1 MSAGILSP
9 QQLRSL
15 VEDKW
20 QRDSDALAIG
30 LHVSS
35 SMKGPAEVEFEFGRA
50 KVVRADTVFQVRE
63 ALLYAEREQNRLVL
77 LTGLQ
82 QKDLGLDVVA
92 RLARSRLFA
101 VDHWAS
107 LSSLFKAKE
116 LDRSVLDPAIA
127 QALMDFAP
135 ADGYPPVSAGILDQG
150 TVWRAICRHV
160 FDMGESEPDLVSLL
174 LWAASEKGPKRYKQA
189 GEAICG
195 SLRKRLVHNQGD
207 AAESILRF
215 VESNAGADALA
226 LAVTCLVVYG
236 SGEEPTLDAAAARM
250 EQYHAN
256 KPIPQTVGRTLGK
269 VAIDAIADL
278 DRHDDP
284 RVAQHHLQR
293 ADELLKQFIC
303 HEHAYRNPL
312 TRLSFEQRLG
322 RLGHAIQKAIKKPE
336 NSVIAVAQFEGVFIE
351 GCEAR
356 LEEIESHRLARLGR
370 NKDQVLKAEMAVRL
384 VRWLGMK
391 DEGGRMKDEAKSH
404 SSSLIFQNSDQHI
417 REMSFVDWARE
428 PLCRGEDVAELS
440 AAYQLLDQLVLERR
454 ESISR
459 SFARE
464 LADWSA
470 VGSRDAG
477 VLGVE
482 DVLGQVVSKVVE
494 AGNKVLVVVL
504 DGMSWAICH
513 ELLEDIR
520 QDHWFEATIDE
531 SNAPPRPVIA
541 TIPSVTH
548 FSRASLLS
556 GMLVKGDQ
564 TVERRNFESNKDLVE
579 VCDKRYP
586 PILFHKQQ
594 LTEGNRG
601 AISAE
606 LSARL
611 TAANHKVIGVVI
623 NAIDDRLSNAQQV
636 VESWSLSRISP
647 LRALLRL
654 ARDSGRVVILASDHG
669 HVWHRPDG
677 QYRPYEESSRWRSD
691 DGKCAPDEIVLS
703 GSRSVAGTDSVI
715 VPWSEKVYYSRQQ
728 NGYHGGASPQEMVC
742 PLVLLTDKTSA
753 YSGLYPC
760 EYPKPEWWSAA
771 PTASPVIE
779 EPQVSITIPADQTAT
794 RSGTPTLFDLD
805 ELEKDEGGRMKDE
818 GGRRKDEGGRMKDEG
833 GRRKEEKEGVHPS
846 SFNLQPSNSWIE
858 RLLQSQAY
866 KDQKAMLRRHPVD
879 DAVLRACLVALDASG
894 GIMTPTA
901 FAKAADIPLVRLD
914 GLVRQIARV
923 LNVDGY
929 EILTLDRTENRMEL
943 NVTRLK
949 RQFHLE

>member
-1 MSAGILSP
+1 MSFSTLSP
-9 QQLRSL
+9 QQVRSL

-20 QRDSDALAIG
+20 QRDSEALAVG

-35 SMKGPAEVEFEFGRA
+35 SMNGPSEVEFDFGKA
-50 KVVRADTVFQVRE
+50 KVVRADTVFEVRE
-63 ALLYAEREQNRLVL
+63 ALLTAEREQQRLVL

-82 QKDLGLDVVA
+82 QKELGLDVVA

-116 LDRSVLDPAIA
+116 LDRSILDPAIA

-135 ADGYPPVSAGILDQG
+135 ADGYPPVSAGILDAG

-174 LWAASEKGPKRYKQA
+174 LWASSEKGPNRYKQA
-189 GEAICG
+189 GAPICA
-195 SLRKRLVHNQGD
+195 SLRRRLVQNLGD

-236 SGEEPTLDAAAARM
+236 EGDEPTLDAAAARM

-256 KPIPQTVGRTLGK
+256 KPIAKNVGRTLGK
-269 VAIDAIADL
+269 VSIDAIADL

-312 TRLSFEQRLG
+312 TRSSFEQRLS
-322 RLGHAIQKAIKKPE
+322 RLGHAIQSAIKKPDSDV
-336 NSVIAVAQFEGVFIE
+336 NAVAQHERVFTAV
-351 GCEAR
+351 CEAR
-356 LEEIESHRLARLGR
+356 LEEISSHRLAKLGR
-370 NKDQVLKAEMAVRL
+370 NKDQVSKAEMAVRL
-384 VRWLGMK
+384 VRWLSTTAVNLGSFA
-391 DEGGRMKDEAKSH
+391 ESANH
-404 SSSLIFQNSDQHI
+404 QI

-428 PLCRGEDVAELS
+428 PLCRGEDVVDLS
-440 AAYQLLDQLVLERR
+440 AAYQQLDQIVLERR
-454 ESISR
+454 ESMSH
-459 SFARE
+459 SFAKA

-470 VGSRDAG
+470 VGSKDAG

-482 DVLGQVVSKVVE
+482 DVLGRVVSKVVE
-494 AGNKVLVVVL
+494 AGNRVLLVVL

-520 QDHWFEATIDE
+520 QDHWFEATLDE
-531 SNAPPRPVIA
+531 SNASPLPVIA

-556 GMLVKGDQ
+556 GMLAKGDQ
-564 TVERRNFESNKDLVE
+564 NIERKNFEGNKELLE
-579 VCDKRYP
+579 VSDKKHP

-606 LSARL
+606 LSAKL
-611 TAANHKVIGVVI
+611 TATQHKVVGVVI

-636 VESWSLSRISP
+636 VENWSLSRISP

-703 GSRSVAGTDSVI
+703 GNRMVAGADSVV
-715 VPWSEKVYYSRQQ
+715 VPWTEMVYYSQQQ
-728 NGYHGGASPQEMVC
+728 NGYHGGATPQEMVC

-753 YSGLYPC
+753 YSGLYRC

-771 PTASPVIE
+771 PVASPIFD
-779 EPQVSITIPADQTAT
+779 EPQFAIAIPRNEAAT
-794 RSGTPTLFDLD
+794 KTEKPMLFDLD
-805 ELEKDEGGRMKDE
+805 ELDNVGDRKLKDVETKTHLSD
-818 GGRRKDEGGRMKDEG
+818 
-833 GRRKEEKEGVHPS
+833 
-846 SFNLQPSNSWIE
+846 SWIDA
-858 RLLQSQAY
+858 LFKSQAY
-866 KDQKAMLRRHPVD
+866 IDQKAMLRRHPVD
-879 DAVLRACLVALDASG
+879 DAVLRACLSALQASG

-901 FAKAADIPLVRLD
+901 FAKAADVPIARLD

-943 NVTRLK
+943 NVAKLK
-949 RQFHLE
+949 RQFDLD

>member
-1 MSAGILSP
+1 MSVGMLSP

-20 QRDSDALAIG
+20 QRDSDAMAVG
-30 LHVSS
+30 LHVSP
-35 SMKGPAEVEFEFGRA
+35 SMKGPAEVEFEFGKA
-50 KVVRADTVFQVRE
+50 KVVRADTVFEVRE
-63 ALLYAEREQNRLVL
+63 ALLAAEREQNRLVL

-92 RLARSRLFA
+92 RLARSRLFPI
-101 VDHWAS
+101 DHWAS

-116 LDRSVLDPAIA
+116 LDRSILDPAIA

-135 ADGYPPVSAGILDQG
+135 ADGFPPVSAGILDAG

-174 LWAASEKGPKRYKQA
+174 LWASSEKGPRRYKQA
-189 GEAICG
+189 GEAICT
-195 SLRKRLVHNQGD
+195 SLRKRLEHNLGD

-236 SGEEPTLDAAAARM
+236 SGDEPTLDAAAARM

-256 KPIPQTVGRTLGK
+256 KPIHKTVGRTLGK

-278 DRHDDP
+278 DRQDDP

-293 ADELLKQFIC
+293 ADDLLKQFIC
-303 HEHAYRNPL
+303 HEYAYRNPL
-312 TRLSFEQRLG
+312 TRMSFEQRLG
-322 RLGHAIQKAIKKPE
+322 RLGHVIHKAIRKPE
-336 NSVIAVAQFEGVFIE
+336 NSVIAVAQHEEVFIE
-351 GCEAR
+351 GCEDL
-356 LEEIESHRLARLGR
+356 LEEIESHRLAKLGR
-370 NKDQVLKAEMAVRL
+370 NKDQVLKAQMAVRL
-384 VRWLGMK
+384 VRWLAG
-391 DEGGRMKDEAKSH
+391 
-404 SSSLIFQNSDQHI
+404 SSAASRSFAESSIQQI
-417 REMSFVDWARE
+417 REISFVDWARE
-428 PLCRGEDVAELS
+428 PLSRGEDVAELS
-440 AAYQLLDQLVLERR
+440 SAYQLLDQLVLERR
-454 ESISR
+454 ESISC

-470 VGSRDAG
+470 VGSKEAG

-482 DVLGQVVSKVVE
+482 DVLGRVVSKVVE
-494 AGNKVLVVVL
+494 AGNRVLLVVL

-520 QDHWFEATIDE
+520 QDHWFEATLDE
-531 SNAPPRPVIA
+531 SNAPPPPVIA
-541 TIPSVTH
+541 TIPSVTQ
-548 FSRASLLS
+548 FSRVSLLS
-556 GMLVKGDQ
+556 GMLAKGEQ
-564 TVERRNFESNKDLVE
+564 NIERKNFESNKDLVE

-606 LSARL
+606 VSARL
-611 TAANHKVIGVVI
+611 TASNQKVIGVVI

-647 LRALLRL
+647 MRALLRL

-677 QYRPYEESSRWRSD
+677 QYRPSEEGSRWRSD

-703 GSRSVAGTDSVI
+703 GSRIVTGASSVV
-715 VPWSEKVYYSRQQ
+715 VPWSEKVHYSRQQ
-728 NGYHGGASPQEMVC
+728 NGYHGGATPQEMVC

-771 PTASPVIE
+771 QIASPVIE
-779 EPQVSITIPADQTAT
+779 EPQVKITIPSEQIAPK
-794 RSGTPTLFDLD
+794 SGTPTLFDL
-805 ELEKDEGGRMKDE
+805 EGLEKQDTKPDTGKLDSGN
-818 GGRRKDEGGRMKDEG
+818 
-833 GRRKEEKEGVHPS
+833 HS
-846 SFNLQPSNSWIE
+846 SPLDDSQSSGTWIDS
-858 RLLQSQAY
+858 LFQSQAY
-866 KDQKAMLRRHPVD
+866 KDQKAMLRRHPVE
-879 DAVLRACLVALDASG
+879 DAVLRACLMSLDASG

-929 EILTLDRTENRMEL
+929 EILTLDRTENRMQL
-943 NVTRLK
+943 NVTKLK
-949 RQFHLE
+949 RQFGLG

>member
-1 MSAGILSP
+1 MSVGILSP

-35 SMKGPAEVEFEFGRA
+35 SMKGPAEVELEFGKA
-50 KVVRADTVFQVRE
+50 KVVRADTVFEVRE
-63 ALLYAEREQNRLVL
+63 ALLTAEREHDRLVI
-77 LTGLQ
+77 LTALQ

-116 LDRSVLDPAIA
+116 LDRSILDPAIA

-135 ADGYPPVSAGILDQG
+135 SDGYPPVSAGILDAG

-174 LWAASEKGPKRYKQA
+174 LWASSEKGPKRYKQA

-195 SLRKRLVHNQGD
+195 SLRKRLVYNLGD

-236 SGEEPTLDAAAARM
+236 SGEDSTLHVSAALM
-250 EQYHAN
+250 EKYHAN
-256 KPIPQTVGRTLGK
+256 KPISQSVGRTLGK

-278 DRHDDP
+278 DRQDDP
-284 RVAQHHLQR
+284 RVAQHHLER
-293 ADELLKQFIC
+293 ADELLDQFRC
-303 HEHAYRNPL
+303 NEHAYRNPL
-312 TRLSFEQRLG
+312 TRLSFEQRLS
-322 RLGHAIQKAIKKPE
+322 RLGNTIQKAIKRPE
-336 NSVIAVAQFEGVFIE
+336 NSAIADTQVEGAFIE

-356 LEEIESHRLARLGR
+356 LVEIGSHRLARQGR
-370 NKDQVLKAEMAVRL
+370 NKDQVSKAEMAVRL
-384 VRWLGMK
+384 VRWLSGSATPTGSFA
-391 DEGGRMKDEAKSH
+391 ESAS
-404 SSSLIFQNSDQHI
+404 QQI

-428 PLCRGEDVAELS
+428 PLCRGEDVPELS
-440 AAYQLLDQLVLERR
+440 AAYQMLDKLVLERR
-454 ESISR
+454 ESISH
-459 SFARE
+459 SFAKE
-464 LADWSA
+464 LADWTA
-470 VGSRDAG
+470 VGSKDAG

-482 DVLGQVVSKVVE
+482 DVLARVVSKVVE
-494 AGNKVLVVVL
+494 AGNLVLVVVL

-520 QDHWFEATIDE
+520 QDHWFEATLDE
-531 SNAPPRPVIA
+531 SNAPPLPVIA
-541 TIPSVTH
+541 TIPSVTY

-556 GMLVKGDQ
+556 GMLAKGDQ
-564 TVERRNFESNKDLVE
+564 NVERKNFESNKDLVD

-594 LTEGNRG
+594 LTDGNRG

-606 LSARL
+606 LSAKL
-611 TAANHKVIGVVI
+611 TVSNHKVIGVVI

-636 VESWSLSRISP
+636 VENWSLSRISP

-677 QYRPYEESSRWRSD
+677 QYRPHEESSRWRSD
-691 DGKCAPDEIVLS
+691 DGKCCSDEIALS
-703 GSRSVAGTDSVI
+703 GSRIVTGADSVI

-728 NGYHGGASPQEMVC
+728 NGYHGGASPQEMIC

-753 YSGLYPC
+753 YSGLYRC

-771 PTASPVIE
+771 LIASPVIE
-779 EPQVSITIPADQTAT
+779 EPLVTITIPAEQTVPKT
-794 RSGTPTLFDLD
+794 GTPPLFDLE
-805 ELEKDEGGRMKDE
+805 ELEKQNMQSTTSKVDA
-818 GGRRKDEGGRMKDEG
+818 
-833 GRRKEEKEGVHPS
+833 GVSASPS
-846 SFNLQPSNSWIE
+846 DKSQSPNTWIE
-858 RLLQSQAY
+858 ALFQSQAY

-879 DAVLRACLVALDASG
+879 DTVLRNCLLALDSSG

-901 FAKAADIPLVRLD
+901 FARAADIPLARLD

-929 EILTLDRTENRMEL
+929 EILTLDRNENRMEL
-943 NVTRLK
+943 NITKLK
-949 RQFHLE
+949 RQFDL